1 MENWNLSTKKGMPN
15 FDGNYL
21 CFISKKNECGT
32 TSEYQRI
39 VQCNNNRWI
48 IEFNEEIIYWK
59 KLEHPLSEIRDKEE
73 LINVLD
79 GLVSDVGNLLCD
91 VADLDF
97 EWQQAGY
104 YETAK
109 VLLKRLHSN

>member
-1 MENWNLSTKKGMPN
+1 MENWNLTTKKGMPS

-21 CFISKKNECGT
+21 CFISKQNECGT
-32 TSEYQRI
+32 RAEYQRI
-39 VQCNNNRWI
+39 TQCHNNRWI
-48 IEFNEEIIYWK
+48 IESNEEIIYWK
-59 KLEHPLSEIRDKEE
+59 KLEHPLSEIRDKEY

-79 GLVSDVGNLLCD
+79 GLVSDFGNLLTD

-104 YETAK
+104 YENAK
-109 VLLKRLHSN
+109 MLLKRLKQ